1 MKTQGLNI
9 QVAEY
14 RDHTIPSDGPLFVLD
29 LDIIKLLKLCAASS
43 DRQSLY
49 SEHTDVGEG
58 RIIYQDLQNIITQG
72 TICQCIH

>member
-58 RIIYQDLQNIITQG
+58 RIIYQELQNIITQG

>member
-49 SEHTDVGEG
+49 SEHTDVEEG
-58 RIIYQDLQNIITQG
+58 RIIYQELQNIIAQG

>member
-29 LDIIKLLKLCAASS
+29 LDIIKLLKLCATSS
-43 DRQSLY
+43 DRQYLY
-49 SEHTDVGEG
+49 SEHTDMGE
-58 RIIYQDLQNIITQG
+58 RRNIYRELQNIITQG
-72 TICQCIH
+72 TSVSEFT

>member
-49 SEHTDVGEG
+49 SEHTDMGE
-58 RIIYQDLQNIITQG
+58 RRNIYRELQSIITQG
-72 TICQCIH
+72 TSVSEFT

>member
-43 DRQSLY
+43 DRQYLY

-58 RIIYQDLQNIITQG
+58 RIDSGDASKTSN
-72 TICQCIH
+72 

>member
-14 RDHTIPSDGPLFVLD
+14 MDHPIPRDGPLVFLD
-29 LDIIKLLKLCAASS
+29 LDIIKLLKLCATSS
-43 DRQSLY
+43 DRQYLY
-49 SEHTDVGEG
+49 SEHTDMGE
-58 RIIYQDLQNIITQG
+58 RRNIYQELQNIIAQG